1 VGEISV
7 QIADIKKFWEAKE
20 EEALSSFA
28 TLSTR
33 SRGRER
39 EEPECEL
46 RNCFQRDRDRIIH
59 SKSFRRLK
67 HKSQVFLSPEGD
79 HYRTRLTH
87 TLEVAQIARTVA
99 RALRLQEDLV
109 EAISLGHDL
118 GHTPFGH
125 AGEDALNEVL
135 QPQGFRHNEQSLR
148 VVDFLEKDGKGL
160 NLTWE
165 VRDGIVKHSKTLA
178 QELVFSPEELPS
190 TLEGQ
195 VVRWADVVAYVN
207 HDIDDALRGKIITE
221 DELPACALQVLGNTH
236 RERIDRMVKDLV
248 LNSFD
253 QPVVEMSEE
262 VREATEILRRFLF
275 DRVYLSEE
283 QRAERDKAQ
292 RLVKELYCFFVQNP
306 DILEKEYKLYQ
317 KGVSALE
324 QSVCDFISGMTDRYA
339 LYIYQKYFIPSSWP
353 GEGRRNTD

>member
-1 VGEISV
+1 MGEISV

-165 VRDGIVKHSKTLA
+165 VREGIVKHSKTLA

-221 DELPACALQVLGNTH
+221 DELPARALQVLGNTH

-339 LYIYQKYFIPSSWP
+339 LPFIKNTLFPLP
-353 GEGRRNTD
+353 GRGEGREESD